1 VSPSS
6 VNVAD
11 SSPNLGVAADL
22 VRSDVYAYLS
32 RAFSFPDASLHAQVT
47 EGPLVEHLAAA
58 LSRLPYRLKLSDL
71 DWRTPATFED
81 LQTEYI
87 RLFQIGGRRG
97 PPCSLHAGFY
107 GRDRSRTLQHLIR
120 FYNFFGFKLNECV
133 MPDQICVQL
142 DFMSILAKG
151 DVADRDSALRAQRD
165 FLKGQLMWTVT
176 VAERV
181 HACKPVPLYGSLASL
196 TARLVQAD
204 GAFIERAIT
213 AGASH
218 ERN

>member
-1 VSPSS
+1 MSPLS
-6 VNVAD
+6 VNVTA
-11 SSPNLGVAADL
+11 SSPTLGVAPDL

-47 EGPLVEHLAAA
+47 DGPLVEHLAAA
-58 LSRLPYRLKLSDL
+58 LLRLPYRLKLSDL
-71 DWRTPATFED
+71 DWRAPPTPEE

-151 DVADRDSALRAQRD
+151 DISERDSVLRAQRD
-165 FLKGQLMWTVT
+165 FLKGQLTWTAT
-176 VAERV
+176 LAERV
-181 HACKPVPLYGSLASL
+181 QECKPAPFYGSLAWL
-196 TARLVQAD
+196 AARLAQAD
-204 GAFIERAIT
+204 RAFIERAVA
-213 AGASH
+213 AGATH